1 MGKKN
6 SKSLAPKMPQ
16 FQRNVNMDVLR
27 IIAFFFVPSVHFFL
41 HNGFYYQTVDNGR
54 MVIMTFMRN
63 LFLLCIPLFLLLTG
77 YLQGNKKFEPNKKY
91 YFKISKVIVPYLI
104 IMTFDLIYI
113 LNVLHK
119 TFPQS
124 ADWQYDVKK
133 YIQNYTSFTHYSW
146 YVEMYIG
153 LFLLIPFLNLIWLNL
168 KNKTWEKALVITM
181 FILMIA
187 PSFFNYYQ
195 FDAEN
200 IMKCTNDDYWSIFPN
215 WWAGVYP
222 LAYYFT
228 GAYLAKNKND
238 FRMKPI
244 FAFLIFL
251 GTWAVFGGYT
261 ILRCWGGKASVHGW
275 LGYNS
280 WGLYFMGV
288 TLFIFINNINFEAIP
303 NLLKKFLA
311 KLSDLSFGAYLASW
325 MLDQWFYPMVLN
337 KNVPVME
344 DRLKWYLPCVLLAV
358 TVAFIISF
366 VADLFYKAGSIVVS
380 DIAKEI
386 KKKSIGKKANK

>member
-1 MGKKN
+1 MGKK
-6 SKSLAPKMPQ
+6 KSTAATPQMPQ

-41 HNGFYYQTVDNGR
+41 HNGFYSQTVDNGR
-54 MVIMTFMRN
+54 MVIMTLMRN

-77 YLQGNKKFEPNKKY
+77 YLQGNKRFEPNKKY

-113 LNVLHK
+113 INALK
-119 TFPQS
+119 
-124 ADWQYDVKK
+124 WEYGVKE
-133 YIQNYTSFTHYSW
+133 YIDNYLSFTHYSW

-168 KNKTWEKALVITM
+168 KNKTWERALIITM

-187 PSFFNYYQ
+187 PTIFNYYQ

-238 FRMKPI
+238 FKMKPI

-251 GTWAVFGGYT
+251 GTWAVFGSYT
-261 ILRCWGGKASVHGW
+261 LIRCWGGKPSVHSW

-288 TLFIFINNINFEAIP
+288 TLFIFINNINFEATP
-303 NLLKKFLA
+303 KLLKKFLA

-325 MLDQWFYPMVLN
+325 MLDQWFYPNVLN

-386 KKKSIGKKANK
+386 KKKNIGKKANK